1 METKKYSLND
11 LIKIIW
17 KNIIVIIVFAVIGGS
32 GFFILAKHKQ
42 STTYTA
48 ERSMM
53 ISHSLDSKRAHSQ
66 VSADLAMI
74 PTYEDLIKSC
84 QVTESTWKALPKSIR
99 KETSPKS
106 ISDNIDTNN
115 RPESLVI
122 TVKATTKDANQSL
135 AIANTTV
142 EVAKKELPK
151 MQKELGTVHVYTKA
165 NRKSVTS
172 QTHGSV
178 KKYTLVGVA
187 LGIVAGMLVS
197 FTITTLRHMN

>member
-74 PTYEDLIKSC
+74 PTYEDLIKSR

-142 EVAKKELPK
+142 EIAQNAK
-151 MQKELGTVHVYTKA
+151 
-165 NRKSVTS
+165 RIRD
-172 QTHGSV
+172 GSCL
-178 KKYTLVGVA
+178 Y
-187 LGIVAGMLVS
+187 
-197 FTITTLRHMN
+197 

>member
-74 PTYEDLIKSC
+74 PTYEDLIKSR

-151 MQKELGTVHVYTKA
+151 IGELVTYDDKTGRVFEL
-165 NRKSVTS
+165 NILNKSYKFKTDDGEEIEV
-172 QTHGSV
+172 
-178 KKYTLVGVA
+178 LVNKDEG
-187 LGIVAGMLVS
+187 
-197 FTITTLRHMN
+197 NK